1 MSGSLR
7 MYLSNH
13 EQSARPSA
21 FAEATADRRSAKREG
36 WSTSSGRAVRQFNC
50 SPGLLR
56 IHTRQRTAEYGAAVH
71 FHAFIHGPGRF
82 FVDLCDDRRF
92 TRGER
97 VPDLGHEIAG
107 DAQLCL
113 VIRRSSDEA
122 AGRADG
128 DSHGTAKEAEE
139 T

>member
-50 SPGLLR
+50 SPGLISVAFERPPSAGETGFLR
-56 IHTRQRTAEYGAAVH
+56 PSQPVLEEGALD
-71 FHAFIHGPGRF
+71 FGGGPR
-82 FVDLCDDRRF
+82 CD
-92 TRGER
+92 GPPER
-97 VPDLGHEIAG
+97 L
-107 DAQLCL
+107 
-113 VIRRSSDEA
+113 
-122 AGRADG
+122 
-128 DSHGTAKEAEE
+128 
-139 T
+139 